1 MANLPK
7 SADAILVKRLALTA
21 ALALLARA
29 QSPQEA
35 AAAAQRESVERQL
48 QSLSIQAQRTRPS
61 TASAA
66 LVSGAPIAK
75 APATPS
81 SPLDSQRVSIQ
92 RQLASISGR
101 QPLPPSGSAIPVA
114 AAPDHPSPEPVGQAS
129 LGTPASRF
137 DLQIQSAS
145 LQPRLS
151 WPTPPAP
158 VPLLDCAAMPAAQL
172 APLFHHAASAY
183 GLDPLLLR
191 AVARQE
197 SAFKPCAVSP
207 AGAMGLMQLMP
218 ETASMLGIEDPFD
231 ATQSILGGARF
242 LRLLLDRFQNDLPL
256 ALSAYNAGSATV
268 ERYGGIPPYSETQ
281 AYVSSIL
288 RMLGQPS
295 PPSGGR
301 PDAQPVQHPASDHPA
316 SSPNPPPP
324 DAPPP

>member
-1 MANLPK
+1 
-7 SADAILVKRLALTA
+7 
-21 ALALLARA
+21 
-29 QSPQEA
+29 
-35 AAAAQRESVERQL
+35 
-48 QSLSIQAQRTRPS
+48 
-61 TASAA
+61 
-66 LVSGAPIAK
+66 
-75 APATPS
+75 
-81 SPLDSQRVSIQ
+81 
-92 RQLASISGR
+92 
-101 QPLPPSGSAIPVA
+101 
-114 AAPDHPSPEPVGQAS
+114 
-129 LGTPASRF
+129 
-137 DLQIQSAS
+137 
-145 LQPRLS
+145 
-151 WPTPPAP
+151 
-158 VPLLDCAAMPAAQL
+158 MPAAQL

-301 PDAQPVQHPASDHPA
+301 PDAQPVQHPAPDDPA
-316 SSPNPPPP
+316 SSLGPSPP
-324 DAPPP
+324 DVPSP

>member
-1 MANLPK
+1 MANCPK
-7 SADAILVKRLALTA
+7 SADSVLVKRLALTA
-21 ALALLARA
+21 ALALFARA
-29 QSPQEA
+29 QSLQEA
-35 AAAAQRESVERQL
+35 AVAAQRQSVERQL
-48 QSLSIQAQRTRPS
+48 QSLSVLVPRTRS
-61 TASAA
+61 SSAA
-66 LVSGAPIAK
+66 ASPVAGIPV
-75 APATPS
+75 ATSAATS
-81 SPLDSQRVSIQ
+81 SSLDLQRASIEL
-92 RQLASISGR
+92 QLAAVSAR
-101 QPLPPSGSAIPVA
+101 QPLPPSGPANPA
-114 AAPDHPSPEPVGQAS
+114 AAAADHPSPEPGGQAS
-129 LGTPASRF
+129 LSTPASSF
-137 DLQIQSAS
+137 ELQIQSAS

-158 VPLLDCAAMPAAQL
+158 VPLLDCVAIPAAQL
-172 APLFHHAASAY
+172 APLFQHAASAY

-218 ETASMLGIEDPFD
+218 ETASMLGVEDPFD

-242 LRLLLDRFQNDLPL
+242 LRFLLDRFQNDLPL
-256 ALSAYNAGSATV
+256 ALSAYNAGSAIV

-295 PPSGGR
+295 PSSASR
-301 PDAQPVQHPASDHPA
+301 PDTQPVQDPAPDHPA
-316 SSPNPPPP
+316 SISNPLPP